1 MKDNKAALMAGAAAG
16 LGAFVLGF
24 PLWATIV
31 AAGGVALGTKKV
43 LA

>member
-1 MKDNKAALMAGAAAG
+1 MKDNKAALMAGAAVG
-16 LGAFVLGF
+16 LGAVVLGL

-31 AAGGVALGTKKV
+31 AAGGAALGVKKV